1 MLPQIGGL
9 QDKNFVD
16 CHTIVNH
23 TLGFFIREKE
33 MGILKCLRVD
43 TFLDQ
48 PSVILIYL
56 LQQLTGLGMQRRD
69 LLAFVPVASQATYPS

>member
-1 MLPQIGGL
+1 
-9 QDKNFVD
+9 
-16 CHTIVNH
+16 
-23 TLGFFIREKE
+23 
-33 MGILKCLRVD
+33 MGILKCPRVD

-56 LQQLTGLGMQRRD
+56 LLQLTGLSMQRRD